1 MHKIKEEN
9 RKYRKTSYLIVL
21 LIVASILTAC
31 GFYGQQ
37 YPQEEK
43 KSTGFIAAEPGV
55 YDSAD
60 TAVVTAVDT
69 QGKTITLKN
78 MDVNRQYTLNYDGA
92 SYFYDKYGK
101 TLSASQLKAGE
112 IVDLTFFKSK
122 KRLNTLQ
129 RSKTCFVHEGITNYR
144 IDEEKHQISVG
155 SGIYEFSDDMVIL
168 SDGKI
173 AELIE
178 INPIDSV
185 TMYGIDSEVY
195 SLVVDK
201 GHGYVRLKNEEYFY
215 GGFIEIGNDVVQR
228 VTENMLLVVP
238 EGIHQ
243 VVISNKGTSGVK
255 EIDVR
260 RNIELTL
267 DVGDLKG
274 AEPKY
279 GTVVFTVTPSD
290 AVLYIDGEKADYTQP
305 IRLEYGIH
313 QMILMKAGYNTLTQY
328 IKVAQET
335 AGIEAIMEKDPDVS
349 GNDIDVSGNDTS
361 STAISGNT
369 EASTETVLPNESA
382 NNTVTSTLSYYVTVD
397 SPTDVELYIDG
408 NYVGITPCSF
418 KKEAGSH
425 VITLRKTGYTSKS
438 YTIQVD
444 SEEKNVSYSF
454 LDLTILED

>member
-1 MHKIKEEN
+1 LHKIIRSKKN
-9 RKYRKTSYLIVL
+9 RILYMAIL
-21 LIVASILTAC
+21 LAVAGVLTAC
-31 GFYGQQ
+31 AFNNQPISQQ
-37 YPQEEK
+37 EK
-43 KSTGFIAAEPGV
+43 KSTGFIAADPGV
-55 YDSAD
+55 YDSTD

-69 QGKTITLKN
+69 ESKTLTFKN
-78 MDVNRQYTLNYDGA
+78 MSVNRQYTLQYDGA

-101 TLSASQLKAGE
+101 ALSASQVKPGE

-129 RSKTCFVHEGITNYR
+129 RSKTGFVHEKIGNYR

-155 SGIYEFSDDMVIL
+155 SGIYAYTDDMVIL
-168 SDGKI
+168 SDGKP
-173 AELIE
+173 AELME
-178 INPIDSV
+178 INPIDRV
-185 TMYGIDSEVY
+185 TVYGIDSEVY
-195 SLVVDK
+195 SLVVEK

-279 GTVVFTVTPSD
+279 GSVVFSITPAD
-290 AVLYIDGEKADYTQP
+290 AILYVDGEKADYSKP

-313 QMILMKAGYNTLTQY
+313 QMILMKAGYSTLTQY
-328 IKVAQET
+328 IKVAQES
-335 AGIEAIMEKDPDVS
+335 AGIEASMELDPDVS
-349 GNDIDVSGNDTS
+349 GNDIDVSGNDVESPES
-361 STAISGNT
+361 SEYANPFET
-369 EASTETVLPNESA
+369 EAVLPNEETGNA
-382 NNTVTSTLSYYVTVD
+382 ITSTLSYYVTVD
-397 SPTDVELYIDG
+397 SPTDVELYLDG

-418 KKEAGSH
+418 KKETGSH
-425 VITLRKTGYTSKS
+425 VLTLRKTGYTSKS
-438 YTIQVD
+438 YTIKVD
-444 SEEKNVSYSF
+444 SEEKNISYSF
-454 LDLTILED
+454 LDLTLLEE